1 MAEVNYPNW
10 SKTVELIF
18 PKARKMTT
26 KPRHVQV
33 AFPLVTMLLC
43 VSKKDFFMK
52 HWQAIFDACREKFK
66 DKVMRHIALTCASQ
80 LLWVFLFRCSDETNT
95 TYRKLDD
102 IVKAL
107 FPSHRRS
114 SAMQD
119 GSLNHYV
126 RFIHFIGARQP
137 DYATRSIIFLLMNL
151 ESFSNVIYTNLT
163 MDMISPERMTIAV
176 RAFMLILA
184 DLDKTGNR
192 PPFPTAGDAVNVVSD
207 SDTASDILDPSV
219 INRAGMRDT
228 YDQMIAV
235 LGKIA
240 IVCDRNYGQTT
251 ILEEKYTTARSMFS
265 AAALMATATGDG
277 GASMV
282 HQYSTLAVSYSREKQ
297 VYFDLMTAWVTCLP
311 RCMPSGIHL
320 QRIIEMLCRYT
331 AHVDPELRK
340 ASAAALVRIA
350 KQCNSQMVVAG
361 YSAFVCTVEDRLSEL
376 LAGLSV
382 PGSATPAETGLLGIY
397 IQILEAWIQD
407 TRTQA
412 QQERESSS
420 ANTTTSNDGPANTSS
435 APMASPATS
444 TEGSRSF
451 SSFAPEVNLAT
462 QLLTTEENGLLFL
475 CSPSPIIRRYAVS
488 ILQLAASFDRPES
501 QPAAASTEPNK
512 EDIMPAS
519 VSVRPRLE
527 ITRVYHLLQSVVQ
540 ELLQVDESGN
550 ALKDCPLALQE
561 LIRLQIHHQKGS
573 GEVFSLLA
581 GSEHSVDVGIWRSCF
596 PLLVTKIFHFFPNIC
611 EPCLDTVSRR
621 LMILYPAIMTT
632 TDLALNSTL
641 ASKFSIKTTQVATEE
656 MVEQWRTYLIFVCS
670 TMIRHEH
677 QSPAA
682 PGHGRK
688 KSAPTEKIT
697 CARDLFRLILPL
709 LYSDRYSIRESVVA
723 SLGRINVHIYKAM
736 LEDIQPL
743 LFSIHDDFRSKSG
756 IKPPY
761 NGKRNK
767 KIDRLR
773 AEIAHIF
780 DLTAP
785 LLRSPALVHDDLIT
799 SSLKGYVRE
808 TTNFLLDP
816 EVKQE
821 WEFVKLRTHFC
832 GFVCHSYNGVS
843 QIGLPETIVPF
854 EYRLSL
860 FKLFGDW
867 CGHGPSTFIRD
878 SDNRSIWFGHDP
890 SNEVQMEEKFELE
903 MAALRAMA
911 SLCVSLSVNF

>member
-1 MAEVNYPNW
+1 
-10 SKTVELIF
+10 
-18 PKARKMTT
+18 
-26 KPRHVQV
+26 
-33 AFPLVTMLLC
+33 
-43 VSKKDFFMK
+43 
-52 HWQAIFDACREKFK
+52 
-66 DKVMRHIALTCASQ
+66 
-80 LLWVFLFRCSDETNT
+80 
-95 TYRKLDD
+95 
-102 IVKAL
+102 
-107 FPSHRRS
+107 
-114 SAMQD
+114 
-119 GSLNHYV
+119 
-126 RFIHFIGARQP
+126 
-137 DYATRSIIFLLMNL
+137 
-151 ESFSNVIYTNLT
+151 
-163 MDMISPERMTIAV
+163 
-176 RAFMLILA
+176 
-184 DLDKTGNR
+184 
-192 PPFPTAGDAVNVVSD
+192 
-207 SDTASDILDPSV
+207 
-219 INRAGMRDT
+219 
-228 YDQMIAV
+228 
-235 LGKIA
+235 
-240 IVCDRNYGQTT
+240 
-251 ILEEKYTTARSMFS
+251 
-265 AAALMATATGDG
+265 
-277 GASMV
+277 
-282 HQYSTLAVSYSREKQ
+282 
-297 VYFDLMTAWVTCLP
+297 
-311 RCMPSGIHL
+311 
-320 QRIIEMLCRYT
+320 MLCRYT

-412 QQERESSS
+412 QQERESNS

-435 APMASPATS
+435 APMVSPTMSA
-444 TEGSRSF
+444 EGSRSF
-451 SSFAPEVNLAT
+451 SSFAPEMNLAT
-462 QLLTTEENGLLFL
+462 QLHTTEENGLLFL

-488 ILQLAASFDRPES
+488 ILKLAASFDRPES
-501 QPAAASTEPNK
+501 QPALTNTEPNK
-512 EDIMPAS
+512 EDVMPAS

-527 ITRVYHLLQSVVQ
+527 ITRVYHLLQSAVQ

-550 ALKDCPLALQE
+550 ALKDCPLALHE

-581 GSEHSVDVGIWRSCF
+581 GSENSVDVGIWRSCF
-596 PLLVTKIFHFFPNIC
+596 PLLVTKIFHFFPNLC

-670 TMIRHEH
+670 TMVRHEH

-743 LFSIHDDFRSKSG
+743 LFSIHDDFRSKNG

-808 TTNFLLDP
+808 TTNFLLDT

-843 QIGLPETIVPF
+843 QIGNPETIVPF

-890 SNEVQMEEKFELE
+890 SNEVQMEEKIDLE

-911 SLCVSLSVNF
+911 SLCVSLRVDFWRLGI